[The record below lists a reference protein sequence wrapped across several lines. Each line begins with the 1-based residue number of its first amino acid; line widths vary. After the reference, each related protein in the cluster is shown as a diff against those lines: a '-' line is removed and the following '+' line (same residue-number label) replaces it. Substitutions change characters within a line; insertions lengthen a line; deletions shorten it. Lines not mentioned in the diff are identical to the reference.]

1 MFFKL
6 INDLRDFSEV
16 GSLLGTGSTNK
27 HDTQRLVTHCDVIGD
42 RQSVREGGW
51 RGGGGWGGGETERKR
66 GGEGGRGRINSQ
78 CCPRRGRQEPII

>member
-16 GSLLGTGSTNK
+16 RSLLGTGSTNK

-51 RGGGGWGGGETERKR
+51 RGVGTEGKQCGVVLQKKRRRRKN
-66 GGEGGRGRINSQ
+66 GRKKKN
-78 CCPRRGRQEPII
+78 

>member
-51 RGGGGWGGGETERKR
+51 RGGGM
-66 GGEGGRGRINSQ
+66 GRGRD
-78 CCPRRGRQEPII
+78 RA